1 MHNYDGFFGM
11 HLIWWFIWIVFLIW
25 VFMIPTQWGKK
36 TRREEPLDILR
47 KRFASGEISKEQ
59 FEEQKKLLE
68 SDK

>member
-1 MHNYDGFFGM
+1 
-11 HLIWWFIWIVFLIW
+11 
-25 VFMIPTQWGKK
+25 MIPTQWGKK

>member
-1 MHNYDGFFGM
+1 M
-11 HLIWWFIWIVFLIW
+11 
-25 VFMIPTQWGKK
+25 GKK

-47 KRFASGEISKEQ
+47 KRFARGEISKEQ